1 MKNFT
6 TLAIIICLASSF
18 VRAQKQ
24 VELAT
29 NISRIKNKDL
39 YLGNDDVLNQRN
51 IKSIQNTV
59 YPDGKNFKEN
69 TDNDFLLDSIYK
81 YDFSSETDSLLN
93 SRVLYEYNEQGSL
106 TQEITEYWN
115 SDTETWVNYSK
126 IEREYNEHQELILK
140 ILYNWNSANNEWVGN
155 IKDEYDYDENGY
167 ISLQAKYIWNINSEV
182 WFGSSRFE
190 YVKNEQGKNIKYTTF
205 NWNIDNAEWIYKDKR
220 EYEYYEQVLETLLT
234 AYVWDSAI
242 EEWAFSWKL
251 ETEYNEYEVVA
262 NVFYYE
268 WNNVSE
274 TWQYTYK
281 EESEFDEQGKITL
294 WSSFS
299 YNNTSEDWIFDAKRE
314 YEYDEDDFLILTLRH
329 NWNTTSE
336 EWVKYSKYEY
346 EYDENGFISVEAL
359 YLWNIAN
366 EVWAGDRKYEIETNE
381 YGLYILFIRY
391 LSWDSVNET
400 WIPTSKTENDFN
412 GGSSWEEITCSASYY
427 WDSVNEIWIGTSKT
441 VYEKNELNDILL
453 MTEFDW
459 DYNTNEWALSSKSF
473 YYYSA
478 TFSVFV
484 TINPIGAGSVS
495 GQGTHNSST
504 EVTLEATA
512 NDGYEFVYWTDGE
525 NVISDNALYTFT
537 MPEADVSLTAN
548 FSEVTAIL
556 DIANV
561 YNIQI
566 YPNPARDY
574 INIIGIENA
583 ETIEILSIMGKTI
596 KLFKRNDIDNQFQIN
611 TSDLQNGVYIINVYS
626 GKQIFSR
633 KIIVNKH

>member
-6 TLAIIICLASSF
+6 TLAIIICLAVSF

-51 IKSIQNTV
+51 IKSLQNTM
-59 YPDGKNFKEN
+59 YSDGKNFKEN
-69 TDNDFLLDSIYK
+69 TNNVFLLDSIYK

-167 ISLQAKYIWNINSEV
+167 ISLQAKYIWNINSEA
-182 WFGSSRFE
+182 WIGSSRYE
-190 YVKNEQGKNIKYTTF
+190 YVKNEQGKNTEYTTF
-205 NWNIDNAEWIYKDKR
+205 NWNSDNAEWVYKDKR
-220 EYEYYEQVLETLLT
+220 EYEYYEQVLETLLI
-234 AYVWDSAI
+234 AYVWDTTI
-242 EEWAFSWKL
+242 EEWAFSWKN
-251 ETEYNEYEVVA
+251 ETEYNEYEEVA
-262 NVFYYE
+262 NKFYFVWDNE
-268 WNNVSE
+268 SE
-274 TWQYTYK
+274 IWQYNYK

-299 YNNTSEDWIFDAKRE
+299 YNNTSEEWVYDAKRE
-314 YEYDEDDFLILTLRH
+314 YEYDENDFLVFTLRQ
-329 NWNTTSE
+329 NWNTTDE
-336 EWVKYSKYEY
+336 VWVKYSKYEY
-346 EYDENGFISVEAL
+346 EYDEYGFISGEAL

-366 EVWAGDRKYEIETNE
+366 EAWTGYRKDEIENNE
-381 YGLYILFIRY
+381 YGLYTLFIRY
-391 LSWDSVNET
+391 SSWDIVNET
-400 WIPTSKTENDFN
+400 WIPTSKSENDFN
-412 GGSSWEEITCSASYY
+412 GGSSWEDITCSASYY

-441 VYEKNELNDILL
+441 MYEKNDLNDILV

-459 DYNTNEWALSSKSF
+459 DYNSNEWALFSKSF

-484 TINPIGAGSVS
+484 TINPIGAGIVS
-495 GQGTHNSST
+495 GQGTHNSDT

-512 NDGYEFVYWTDGE
+512 NDGYEFAYWTDGE